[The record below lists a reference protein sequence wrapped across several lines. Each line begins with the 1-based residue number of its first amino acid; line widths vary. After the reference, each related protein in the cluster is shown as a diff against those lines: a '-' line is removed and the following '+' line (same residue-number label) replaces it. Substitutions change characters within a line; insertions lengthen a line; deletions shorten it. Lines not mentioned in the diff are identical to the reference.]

1 MKSGIGAVQERGVQ
15 FCRDLISQPS
25 GTSRTQHPGGNGHAR
40 TSPPGPDPAHAG
52 ATPERPRSDPRVT
65 PERPRV
71 MCVEERFSAARLD
84 QRVSGFK
91 LF

>member
-52 ATPERPRSDPRVT
+52 ATPERPR
-65 PERPRV
+65 V